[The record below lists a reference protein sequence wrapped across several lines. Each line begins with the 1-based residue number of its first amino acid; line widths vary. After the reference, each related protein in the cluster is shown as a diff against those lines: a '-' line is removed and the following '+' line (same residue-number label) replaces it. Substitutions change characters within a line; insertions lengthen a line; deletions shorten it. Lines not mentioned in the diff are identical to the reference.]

1 MDKWDRDNLNF
12 LLNVDDETFD
22 EFVSQSSADD
32 IDYAIELIQT
42 HKAEL
47 MTQEDLVTVCGDIS
61 QEDAGRSDLSPQ
73 GYLLATDELLTELK
87 AFTKRAE

>member
-22 EFVSQSSADD
+22 DFVAQSSADD

-42 HKAEL
+42 HRAEL
-47 MTQEDLVTVCGDIS
+47 MTRELELQ
-61 QEDAGRSDLSPQ
+61 
-73 GYLLATDELLTELK
+73 DELADENDLDEAQAVLAK
-87 AFTKRAE
+87 FRL

>member
-47 MTQEDLVTVCGDIS
+47 MTQEL
-61 QEDAGRSDLSPQ
+61 ELH
-73 GYLLATDELLTELK
+73 DEL
-87 AFTKRAE
+87 AEEYGLEEAQAVLAKFRL

>member
-22 EFVSQSSADD
+22 DFVAQSSADD

-42 HKAEL
+42 HRAEL
-47 MTQEDLVTVCGDIS
+47 MTREL
-61 QEDAGRSDLSPQ
+61 ELE
-73 GYLLATDELLTELK
+73 DELADETGLDEAQAVLAK
-87 AFTKRAE
+87 FRL

>member
-12 LLNVDDETFD
+12 LLNVDDETFE
-22 EFVSQSSADD
+22 EFMSQSSEDD

-47 MTQEDLVTVCGDIS
+47 MTREL
-61 QEDAGRSDLSPQ
+61 ELR
-73 GYLLATDELLTELK
+73 DELADENGLDEAQAVLAK
-87 AFTKRAE
+87 FRL

>member
-12 LLNVDDETFD
+12 LLNVDDETFE
-22 EFVSQSSADD
+22 EFMSQSSDDD

-47 MTQEDLVTVCGDIS
+47 MTREL
-61 QEDAGRSDLSPQ
+61 ELR
-73 GYLLATDELLTELK
+73 DELADENGLDEAQAVLAK
-87 AFTKRAE
+87 FRL

>member
-12 LLNVDDETFD
+12 LLNVDDETFED
-22 EFVSQSSADD
+22 FLSQSSDDD

-47 MTQEDLVTVCGDIS
+47 IARELELQ
-61 QEDAGRSDLSPQ
+61 
-73 GYLLATDELLTELK
+73 DELADEDGLDEAQAVLAK
-87 AFTKRAE
+87 FRL

>member
-12 LLNVDDETFD
+12 LLNVDDETFE
-22 EFVSQSSADD
+22 EFMLQSSDDD

-47 MTQEDLVTVCGDIS
+47 MTREL
-61 QEDAGRSDLSPQ
+61 ELR
-73 GYLLATDELLTELK
+73 DELADENGLDEAQAVLAK
-87 AFTKRAE
+87 FRL